1 MKERALSL
9 PESAPESFTDL
20 CMFFLPRPIHDEIGF
35 GNSVEVMDWIAVRA
49 SNQDQY
55 DYAKMLGDLVTEYE
69 IASNRRVE
77 VKLTGLKLLK
87 AIVEQNE
94 VTQSDLAKILSVEQG
109 TVSKIMTGARKITL
123 DHAKKIAR
131 QFKVRAS
138 ALVDIE

>member
-1 MKERALSL
+1 MKARALSL

-20 CMFFLPRPIHDEIGF
+20 CKFFLPRPIHDEIAF
-35 GNSVEVMDWIAVRA
+35 SNSVEVMDWIAVRA

-77 VKLTGLKLLK
+77 MKLTGLKLLK